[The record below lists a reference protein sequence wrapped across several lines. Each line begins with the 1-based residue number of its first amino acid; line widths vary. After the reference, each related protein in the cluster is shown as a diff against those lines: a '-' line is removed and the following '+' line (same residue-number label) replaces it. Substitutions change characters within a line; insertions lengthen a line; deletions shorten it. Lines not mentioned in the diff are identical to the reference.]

1 MAIFAA
7 RSRRT
12 ESVVFRV
19 SYKFYKLLHRLL
31 TGISVRVG
39 NFSVFP
45 TAHLSTLVVMPELWN
60 HYAAAFFRSGLPFTT
75 VPIPRGHR
83 IAGRSRMNFVSLVT
97 HGMSAISVFSEV
109 AGVRLLI
116 ASMAGSLM
124 AVLGVLVVVS
134 IRLFTDRAVP
144 GWATYTI
151 GTLIV
156 ILIQFVAIATSFIFT
171 MLSNRAT
178 LSFVPLR
185 DCEIYVM
192 ESLEV
197 YGVA

>member
-1 MAIFAA
+1 
-7 RSRRT
+7 
-12 ESVVFRV
+12 
-19 SYKFYKLLHRLL
+19 
-31 TGISVRVG
+31 
-39 NFSVFP
+39 
-45 TAHLSTLVVMPELWN
+45 
-60 HYAAAFFRSGLPFTT
+60 
-75 VPIPRGHR
+75 
-83 IAGRSRMNFVSLVT
+83 MNFVSLVT